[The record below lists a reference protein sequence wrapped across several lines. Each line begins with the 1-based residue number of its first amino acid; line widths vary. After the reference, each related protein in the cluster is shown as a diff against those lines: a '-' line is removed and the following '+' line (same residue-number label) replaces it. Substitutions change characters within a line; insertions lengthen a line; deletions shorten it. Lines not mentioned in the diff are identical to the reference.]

1 MLCQTDRHHFQK
13 TALMFSFE
21 IRMRFDLVVYDDP
34 VCLICQ
40 SVAVYWCFC
49 LIIPCSDL
57 YDIHGSAYRDTDVFF
72 RNAVS
77 FQDLQIAFRCAAAM
91 AAHGRHDE
99 RTGSPFF
106 QLFTDRSDDHRIIG
120 DPPAA
125 DSNSDPFS
133 DYKRGIILSFE
144 FFFQMTGNIRDPVG
158 AELLPYPD
166 HVRQNHIIKSL
177 DRDCDVREINIL
189 HDLMPPCFSDSN
201 ITYEHSLTGIHDC
214 RTQKET
220 QPQDR
225 R

>member
-34 VCLICQ
+34 VCFVRKA
-40 SVAVYWCFC
+40 VAVYRCFC
-49 LIIPCSDL
+49 LIIQRSDL
-57 YDIHGSAYRDTDVFF
+57 YDIHGRAYRDTDVFF

-77 FQDLQIAFRCAAAM
+77 FQDLQIARCCAAAM

-106 QLFTDRSDDHRIIG
+106 QLFTDRSDDQRIIG

-133 DYKRGIILSFE
+133 FHKRSVIMPFK
-144 FFFQMTGNIRDPVG
+144 FFSDMGRNIRDPVG

-177 DRDCDVREINIL
+177 DRDCDVRKINIL
-189 HDLMPPCFSDSN
+189 HDLMPPCFSDSS
-201 ITYEHSLTGIHDC
+201 ITYEHSLTGMHDC
-214 RTQKET
+214 RTQKEA

-225 R
+225 